1 MKWAARRFAYD
12 FSTIQR
18 PLIMGIVNVT
28 PDSFSDGALFYNAD
42 DAYKHACLL
51 ASQGADIIDIGAES
65 TRPGSLKI
73 SSEEEQKRLLPVL
86 EKVTQSLSIPISID
100 TCKAEVAR
108 ACLDRGAAIIN
119 DVSGLAADQS
129 MAAVIKE
136 FEAGVVI
143 MHMRGTPATMQ
154 QHTQYAELINDIK
167 GELQESLDTAQKA
180 GIAREAIAIDPG
192 IGFAKTAE
200 QNVAVLHQLKQFLQL
215 NYPVVIG
222 ASRKSFIGSLLNREV
237 NDRMAGTL
245 ASNAYAVNNGAH
257 ILRVHDVKE
266 TRDFFEMM
274 NIITSAK

>member
-1 MKWAARRFAYD
+1 
-12 FSTIQR
+12 
-18 PLIMGIVNVT
+18 
-28 PDSFSDGALFYNAD
+28 
-42 DAYKHACLL
+42 
-51 ASQGADIIDIGAES
+51 
-65 TRPGSLKI
+65 
-73 SSEEEQKRLLPVL
+73 VL